1 MFYLPL
7 VSTSQTAAPLAQKFV
22 QITGM
27 DGGAVAGL
35 VVGVLVVGVLV
46 GVVIGVLASSKITN
60 RSFHNCYKRQ
70 HNEM

>member
-1 MFYLPL
+1 
-7 VSTSQTAAPLAQKFV
+7 
-22 QITGM
+22 M

-60 RSFHNCYKRQ
+60 RSLHNCYKRQ
-70 HNEM
+70 HDEM